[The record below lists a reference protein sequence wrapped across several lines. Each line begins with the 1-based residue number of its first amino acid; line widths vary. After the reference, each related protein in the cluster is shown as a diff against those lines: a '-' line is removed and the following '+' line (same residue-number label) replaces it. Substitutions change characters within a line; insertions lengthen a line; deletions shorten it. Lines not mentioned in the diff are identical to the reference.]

1 MKVRRTVLALAWA
14 IAAAALSAGQVGG
27 QSPPALPPGFETV
40 ALPPE
45 VRVVPPG
52 PDVPRELASFS
63 GWWAGTN
70 DGVLPHVLVV
80 EVIVP
85 ERPPEPAGAVVVWA
99 RGDAPQWRVRR
110 AWLRIWGRFSR
121 GELHLAPGGGVQVI
135 YRMRP
140 DDTLDSTYEA
150 PGIVSRATLRRLP
163 SR

>member
-14 IAAAALSAGQVGG
+14 IAAVALSAGQVGG

-63 GWWAGTN
+63 GWWAGVW

-80 EVIVP
+80 E
-85 ERPPEPAGAVVVWA
+85 ELTHEPAGALVVYAW
-99 RGDAPQWRVRR
+99 RNAPQWGVRRGWVRVR
-110 AWLRIWGRFSR
+110 GRFSR
-121 GELHLAPGGGVQVI
+121 GELHLALGGGVQVI

-150 PGIVSRATLRRLP
+150 PGIVTRATLRRLP